1 VLPKKHRLK
10 KKKEFERVFKK
21 GKSAK
26 KDFLFIKFIK
36 NSLDTTRFGFI
47 VSRKISKK
55 AVVRNKVKRRL
66 REATREMLPE
76 IKPGY
81 DIVVVAQRG
90 IEKLNFFQIKDNLKE
105 LLKKINSQ

>member
-1 VLPKKHRLK
+1 MLPKKHRLK
-10 KKKEFERVFKK
+10 KKKEFERVFKE
-21 GKSAK
+21 GKAAK
-26 KDFLFIKFIK
+26 KDLLFIRFLK
-36 NSLDTTRFGFI
+36 NNLETTRFGFI
-47 VSRKISKK
+47 VSKKISKK

-66 REATREMLPE
+66 REAAREMLPK

-105 LLKKINSQ
+105 LLKKIDLQ